1 MKLKIAADLSLPLD
15 AVTATIVAYGGKG
28 MGKTNL
34 GSVLV
39 EELSRVGLRWAWLDP
54 LGVSWGL
61 RHGAAGTGPGVECLI
76 LGGPRLSGSQ
86 GAILRKLINVY
97 PRELAKDDLAEAAG
111 QSPTSGGY
119 FNNLG
124 RLRSLGLI
132 GYPTPGK
139 AVALPVL
146 FLDA

>member
-76 LGGPRLSGSQ
+76 LRPAPVRLAGGDPAQVDQCLSAGT
-86 GAILRKLINVY
+86 
-97 PRELAKDDLAEAAG
+97 REG
-111 QSPTSGGY
+111 
-119 FNNLG
+119 
-124 RLRSLGLI
+124 
-132 GYPTPGK
+132 
-139 AVALPVL
+139 
-146 FLDA
+146 